1 MDRFL
6 RPETLFGTKFEGY
19 LNESEAANNQNK
31 NNTQG
36 QTNISNVKNTSKPVV
51 TQFHGSF
58 NEHFRNYS
66 EDELEAKLLRAQN
79 KKRGLINGYR
89 G

>member
-36 QTNISNVKNTSKPVV
+36 QTNTSNVKNTSKPVV

-79 KKRGLINGYR
+79 KKRGIANGYR